1 MPVMITSNE
10 SADVVYEQAIK
21 EIKNL
26 RDEKI
31 ATVAL
36 LDDEDDDIMPN
47 TVFDEN

>member
-1 MPVMITSNE
+1 MLFTNKLLKRLKTLEM
-10 SADVVYEQAIK
+10 K
-21 EIKNL
+21 
-26 RDEKI
+26 KI